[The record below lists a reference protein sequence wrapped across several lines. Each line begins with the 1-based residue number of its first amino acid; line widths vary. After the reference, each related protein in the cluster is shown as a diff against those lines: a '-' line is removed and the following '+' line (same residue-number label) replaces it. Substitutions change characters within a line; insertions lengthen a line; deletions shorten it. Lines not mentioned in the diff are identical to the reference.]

1 MSVYRVKLNVWVAV
15 EASNAKSAKAVAENA
30 VRHAVAAAYQD
41 EAEGIRPRFA
51 STWELFGF
59 QAVGT
64 PEKVGD
70 DE

>member
-1 MSVYRVKLNVWVAV
+1 MNTYRVRVNVWVAV
-15 EASNAKSAKAVAENA
+15 EASNAKSAKAIAENA
-30 VRHAVAAAYQD
+30 VRHAVEAAYRD

-64 PEKVGD
+64 PEKVAD